1 MDTLGIIFTVV
12 LVVAAI
18 IVGLFFL
25 GRHLQKKQGE
35 AQKAIDQNRQTVQAY
50 VIDKKKMKLSEAN
63 FPKAASEK
71 IPFYLKARK
80 LPMAKVKVGPQIIT
94 MLVDSAVYESLPVK
108 RNMHLE
114 ISGAYILGYNT
125 AKKGEKK
132 PEVKRKLTWR
142 EKLAARFRGVSE
154 SLSKDK
160 KDKAD
165 KSAKKSR

>member
-1 MDTLGIIFTVV
+1 MI
-12 LVVAAI
+12 
-18 IVGLFFL
+18 
-25 GRHLQKKQGE
+25 
-35 AQKAIDQNRQTVQAY
+35 
-50 VIDKKKMKLSEAN
+50 IDKKKMKLSEAN

-94 MLVDSAVYESLPVK
+94 MLVDTNVYKTLPVK
-108 RNMHLE
+108 RNMRLE

-132 PEVKRKLTWR
+132 PEVKRKLTFR
-142 EKLAARFRGVSE
+142 EKVAARFRGMQE
-154 SLSKDK
+154 SLSKNK
-160 KDKAD
+160 ED

>member
-18 IVGLFFL
+18 LVGLFFL

-71 IPFYLKARK
+71 IPFYLKTRK

-94 MLVDSAVYESLPVK
+94 MLVDTNVYKTLPVK
-108 RNMHLE
+108 RNMRLE

-132 PEVKRKLTWR
+132 PEVKRKLTFR
-142 EKLAARFRGVSE
+142 EKVAARFRGMQE
-154 SLSKDK
+154 SLSQNQE
-160 KDKAD
+160 D

>member
-18 IVGLFFL
+18 LVGLFFL

-71 IPFYLKARK
+71 IPFYLKTRK

-94 MLVDSAVYESLPVK
+94 MLVDTNVYKTLPVK
-108 RNMHLE
+108 RNLRLE

-132 PEVKRKLTWR
+132 PEVKRKLTFR
-142 EKLAARFRGVSE
+142 EKVAARFRGMQE
-154 SLSKDK
+154 SLSKNK
-160 KDKAD
+160 ED